1 MAKKLPAGM
10 TMRADGRIVN
20 RFTIEG
26 KRYVVYGKNVKECR
40 ERESEKRIQINE
52 GLLIRGRDK
61 TVSEYF
67 DEWIAAKGGHRET
80 DHNQNRPHIVK
91 PYENYSH

>member
-52 GLLIRGRDK
+52 GL
-61 TVSEYF
+61 
-67 DEWIAAKGGHRET
+67 
-80 DHNQNRPHIVK
+80 
-91 PYENYSH
+91 